1 MKIFG
6 KSQSGGILLV
16 DDKIVLQN
24 CYFIPEPPEKGF
36 LADLVLSN
44 GKISDILPPNKKKN
58 INGFDLKEAFVCP
71 GFIDIHT
78 HLREPGQIHKEDIYT
93 GSLAAVSGGVT
104 TIFAMPNTYPVIDN
118 VKKIRSLKKV
128 ITKKAI
134 CNVLPVGAA
143 TIGLKGKK
151 IVNIRNMSEEGIK
164 VISDDGYPIPVHLL
178 EEILERAAKYNIKVI
193 QHPEN
198 EKKAGQGSIL
208 SGYWS
213 DYFKVKGIDP
223 ESESECILSNLE
235 IVKKSGFPIHF
246 THLSSIKSL
255 KYIARAKKKNIPIT
269 VDVTPHHLA
278 LTSNRLKKAG
288 SDAVMSPP
296 LRSKKDNIAV
306 KKSIIQGIVDIV
318 ASDHA
323 PHSFDEKNKPMN
335 EVPKGVIG
343 LQTMF
348 GILTKYLGDVLTVEQ
363 IISLITSKPADI
375 FSLHAGRLK
384 IGSPADL
391 VIFKKK
397 KWKVKKDKLLGKSK
411 NTPFENFIFP
421 YKVMATFVNGKI
433 VFHLNEFKDYFKT

>member
-1 MKIFG
+1 MKVFG
-6 KSQSGGILLV
+6 ESQSGGILLV
-16 DDKIVLQN
+16 DDKFVLQN

-44 GKISDILPPNKKKN
+44 GKISDILPPHKKN
-58 INGFDLKEAFVCP
+58 TMNGFNLKEAFVCP
-71 GFIDIHT
+71 GFVDIHT
-78 HLREPGQIHKEDIYT
+78 HLREPGQKYKEDIYT

-104 TIFAMPNTYPVIDN
+104 TLFTMPNTFPVLDN
-118 VKKIRSLKKV
+118 VKIIRSLKKV
-128 ITKKAI
+128 IIKRAV

-151 IVNIRNMSEEGIK
+151 IVNIRNMSNEGIK
-164 VISDDGYPIPVHLL
+164 VISDDGYPIPLHLL

-223 ESESECILSNLE
+223 ESESECIFSNLE

-255 KYIARAKKKNIPIT
+255 NYIARAKKNNIPIT
-269 VDVTPHHLA
+269 ADVTPHHLA

-288 SDAVMSPP
+288 SDAVMNPP
-296 LRSKKDNIAV
+296 LRSKRDNIAV
-306 KKSIIQGIVDIV
+306 KKSILQGIVDIV

-323 PHSFDEKNKPMN
+323 PHSFYEKNKPMN

-348 GILTKYLGDVLTVEQ
+348 GIITKYLEDVLTIEQ
-363 IISLITSKPADI
+363 IISFITSKPADL
-375 FSLHAGRLK
+375 FSLCAGRLK
-384 IGSPADL
+384 IGSSADL
-391 VIFKKK
+391 VIFKKM
-397 KWKVKKDKLLGKSK
+397 KWRVKKDKLFGKSK
-411 NTPFENFIFP
+411 NTPFENFTLP

-433 VFHLNEFKDYFKT
+433 VFYSNEFMDYYKT